1 MRMRPTRLE
10 FTIVSIG
17 LLVLLLCSKPPQS
30 GTADLPAILDP
41 VAMDA
46 RSVEEAIPEST
57 VERALPVPTGS
68 DREAVAEPP
77 RMGSVDARNC
87 RQLGYDEVMYG
98 EVTVQWVWNG
108 TRFVP
113 QKVCVVEEENGISS
127 VWSFDQQDDAVL
139 SEVANEPR

>member
-10 FTIVSIG
+10 FTIVSTG
-17 LLVLLLCSKPPQS
+17 LLVLLLCSRSPQS
-30 GTADLPAILDP
+30 GTADVGAIVDP

-46 RSVEEAIPEST
+46 WSVGEATPELT
-57 VERALPVPTGS
+57 AERVAAVPGEA
-68 DREAVAEPP
+68 DREAVAGPA

-87 RQLGYDEVMYG
+87 RQLDYDEVMYG

-113 QKVCVVEEENGISS
+113 QKVCVVEEEDGISS

-139 SEVANEPR
+139 SELATEPR